1 MRRAFRGGR
10 PSVGVSATSSTSDTF
25 GLFWVFSGERDSRRS
40 DGSCGVVFL
49 TAPTGGRAGSDFD
62 VIKTGGFGVDWPN
75 RLAAEISYPFT
86 ALWTG
91 RTELDESY
99 SSESDESAREYR
111 ASKYAAFAM
120 VLANVDL
127 WGLLCVR
134 RSQNV
139 TSKFYAATWWIED
152 TDCQIIRSLS

>member
-1 MRRAFRGGR
+1 
-10 PSVGVSATSSTSDTF
+10 
-25 GLFWVFSGERDSRRS
+25 
-40 DGSCGVVFL
+40 VVFI

-86 ALWTG
+86 VPWAG
-91 RTELDESY
+91 RTELDEVY
-99 SSESDESAREYR
+99 SSESDKSAREYR

-127 WGLLCVR
+127 WGLLCLR
-134 RSQNV
+134 CSQNV
-139 TSKFYAATWWIED
+139 TLFF
-152 TDCQIIRSLS
+152 